1 MPSFSTS
8 DDRFGG
14 TRQQSKVVSMSWP
27 PLATGEPVKTL
38 WPAETLEAF
47 CLRMMAHGL
56 CVSNNLMQQDRRYA
70 LTQLAYAN
78 SMNDD
83 VLRELAQ
90 DLFQHF
96 QVRQSGVAHLN

>member
-14 TRQQSKVVSMSWP
+14 NRHHSKVVSLSWP
-27 PLATGEPVKTL
+27 ALEKSEPVKTL
-38 WPAETLEAF
+38 WPCDTLEAF

-78 SMNDD
+78 AMNDD

-96 QVRQSGVAHLN
+96 QTRQSGVAHLN

>member
-1 MPSFSTS
+1 MPSFRTTDSRLAGAHRKS
-8 DDRFGG
+8 
-14 TRQQSKVVSMSWP
+14 SVVSLSWSSTQAP
-27 PLATGEPVKTL
+27 EPVRTL

-70 LTQLAYAN
+70 LTQMAYAN

-96 QVRQSGVAHLN
+96 QVCQSGVARLN